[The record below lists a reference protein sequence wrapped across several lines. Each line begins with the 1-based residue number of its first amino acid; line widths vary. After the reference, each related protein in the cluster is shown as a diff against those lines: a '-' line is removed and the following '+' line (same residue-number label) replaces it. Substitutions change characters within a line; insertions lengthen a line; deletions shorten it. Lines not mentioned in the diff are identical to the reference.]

1 MKKIKTT
8 LFCTVPLLLSI
19 GIQFFAV
26 YYLLF
31 IAAIFFFGIGPRV
44 TGQQYDF
51 SDLLTLASDMDFNTI
66 AMIIFSFCCIVVFG
80 IWYRKRCGGTFRI
93 NAKKEIH
100 PLEIAG
106 IVLLIP
112 GTQYLSALV
121 SGVIS
126 VVFPSWLEMY
136 EELLETAGLSTDIS
150 LIMFVYSVLLAPIS
164 EELIFRGVT
173 LRIAQR
179 AFPFWIA
186 NIIQAALFGVFH
198 MNPLQGCYTFVI
210 GLVLGYICHRGG
222 SIYHVIFFHFL
233 FNLWGTTVAQWML
246 EFNPLLQ
253 GAIILLSLVL
263 GLGLGFFFFHLG
275 SKRKRETQNDHSAQH
290 QAFC

>member
-1 MKKIKTT
+1 MKKIKTA
-8 LFCTVPLLLSI
+8 LFCTVPTLLSI

-31 IAAIFFFGIGPRV
+31 IAAIFFFGIGPRI
-44 TGQQYDF
+44 TGKQYDF
-51 SDLLTLASDMDFNTI
+51 SDLLTLTMDMDFNTI
-66 AMIIFSFCCIVVFG
+66 AMIIFSFCCIVIFG
-80 IWYRKRCGGTFRI
+80 IWYRKRCGGTFHI
-93 NAKKEIH
+93 NVKKEVH

-121 SGVIS
+121 SGFIS
-126 VVFPSWLEMY
+126 VLFPSWLEAY
-136 EELLETAGLSTDIS
+136 EELLETAGLGADIS
-150 LIMFVYSVLLAPIS
+150 LIMFLYSVLLAPIS

-186 NIIQAALFGVFH
+186 NTIQAFLFGVFH

-210 GLVLGYICHRGG
+210 GLILGYICHKGG

-233 FNLWGTTVAQWML
+233 FNLWGTTAAQWML
-246 EFNPLLQ
+246 DLNPLLQ
-253 GAIILLSLVL
+253 GTIILLSLIF
-263 GLGLGFFFFHLG
+263 GLGLGFLCFHLG
-275 SKRKRETQNDHSAQH
+275 NKKKREINSNRSVQH
-290 QAFC
+290 QSLC